1 MTEVAIHPAF
11 TLVAGGVLAGILR
24 GRFASMVMVV
34 APVFGFYTVY
44 QLDPGATSATSLF
57 GFELTTVS
65 VDKLSLLFGYL
76 FHLAALI
83 AGIYSFHLRDPWQ
96 LSMGLIY
103 AGSAVGVVFAG
114 DLITLFLWWEA
125 LAITSVFQI
134 WGRRTKRA
142 EKTGF
147 RYLFMHVASGLIL
160 LAGIALRYAE
170 HGQEALGMG
179 LLTFD
184 FESGDLGARLILVA
198 IGIKCAFPMLHTWL
212 VDGYPEATP
221 TGTVFLSAFTT
232 KAAVYVLA
240 RLFPGTEFLIWVGT
254 SMAVFPIFFAVIE
267 NDLRRVLGYSMINQ
281 IGFMVVG
288 IGLAGAY
295 GVNGAVSHAFNDV
308 LFKGLLF
315 MAMGAVLHRTGKIK
329 GSELGG
335 LFRTMPWTTGL
346 CIVGAASISAF
357 PLFSGFVSKSMIMT
371 EAANQGYH
379 LVWLCLL
386 FATAGVVEHA
396 GIKIPYFAFFAHDSG
411 LRPKEAPIN
420 MLLAMGIAAFFCI
433 FIGCNPHWLY
443 GMLPN
448 EMDYDPY
455 DATHVITQ
463 TQILLFAMLAVWI
476 LMVKKVYPPELPS
489 INLDFDWFYRKGG
502 KVFYAVMAMFW
513 NTLNDFAHVFFVKG
527 IAGKFGAFTARGPVI
542 VLRQVAGPLRS
553 LGFFPDKSEEE
564 TKAFL
569 EKRATLGIHPIG
581 LTALLGIIFLLGLL
595 ALAW

>member
-1 MTEVAIHPAF
+1 MTEVAIHPSFA
-11 TLVAGGVLAGILR
+11 LVAGGVLAAVLR
-24 GRFASMVMVV
+24 GRFASMVMVI
-34 APVFGFYTVY
+34 APVFGFFTVY
-44 QLDPGATSATSLF
+44 QLEPGATSASALF

-76 FHLAALI
+76 FHLAAFI

-103 AGSAVGVVFAG
+103 AGSAVGVAFAG
-114 DLITLFLWWEA
+114 DLVTLFLWWEA

-134 WGRRTKRA
+134 WGRRTERA

-147 RYLFMHVASGLIL
+147 RYLFMHISSGLIL

-170 HGQEALGMG
+170 GGQEALGMG
-179 LLTFD
+179 PLTVA
-184 FESGDLGARLILVA
+184 FEGGDLGATLILVA

-212 VDGYPEATP
+212 IDGYPEATP
-221 TGTVFLSAFTT
+221 TGTVFLAAFTT
-232 KAAVYVLA
+232 KAAVYLLA
-240 RLFPGTEFLIWVGT
+240 RLFPGTEILIWVGT

-281 IGFMVVG
+281 LGFMVVG

-335 LFRTMPWTTGL
+335 LFKTMPWTTGF

-379 LVWLCLL
+379 VVWLCLL

-411 LRPKEAPIN
+411 LRPKEAPFN
-420 MLLAMGIAAFFCI
+420 MLLAMGIAAFLCI
-433 FIGCNPHWLY
+433 FIGCNPQWLY

-448 EMDYDPY
+448 EMSYNPY

-463 TQILLFAMLAVWI
+463 TQILLFAMLAVWV
-476 LMVKKVYPPELPS
+476 LMVKKIYPPELPS

-502 KVFYAVMAMFW
+502 TAFYAVMALFW
-513 NTLNDFAHVFFVKG
+513 NTLNDLAHLFFVKG
-527 IAGKFGAFTARGPVI
+527 LATKIGLFTARGPAV

-553 LGFFPDKSEEE
+553 LGLFPDKTLDEA
-564 TKAFL
+564 KIHINNFL
-569 EKRATLGIHPIG
+569 KQEQKT
-581 LTALLGIIFLLGLL
+581 
-595 ALAW
+595 

>member
-1 MTEVAIHPAF
+1 MTEVAIHPSF
-11 TLVAGGVLAGILR
+11 VLVAGGVLAALLR
-24 GRFASMVMVV
+24 GRFASMVMVI
-34 APVFGFYTVY
+34 APVLGFYTVY
-44 QLDPGATSATSLF
+44 QLEPGATSTSSLF
-57 GFELTTVS
+57 GFDLTTAS

-76 FHLAALI
+76 FHLAAFI
-83 AGIYSFHLRDPWQ
+83 AGLYSFHLRDPWQ

-103 AGSAVGVVFAG
+103 AGSAVGVAFAG

-134 WGRRTKRA
+134 WGRRTERA

-147 RYLFMHVASGLIL
+147 RYLFMHISSGLVL

-170 HGQEALGMG
+170 GGPEALGMG
-179 LLTFD
+179 LLTVA
-184 FESGDLGARLILVA
+184 FEGGDLGASLILVA

-212 VDGYPEATP
+212 VDSYPEATP
-221 TGTVFLSAFTT
+221 TGTVFLAAFTT

-315 MAMGAVLHRTGKIK
+315 MAMGAVLHRTGKIN

-443 GMLPN
+443 AMLPN
-448 EMDYDPY
+448 EMNYEPY

-463 TQILLFAMLAVWI
+463 TQILLFAMLAVWVF
-476 LMVKKVYPPELPS
+476 MVKKIYPPELPS

-502 KVFYAVMAMFW
+502 KAFYGVMALFW
-513 NTLNDFAHVFFVKG
+513 NTLNDLAHLFFVKR
-527 IAGKFGAFTARGPVI
+527 IAAQIGNFTARGPAV
-542 VLRQVAGPLRS
+542 VLCKLARPLRS
-553 LGFFPDKSEEE
+553 LGFFPDKTLGE
-564 TKAFL
+564 ARGVL
-569 EKRATLGIHPIG
+569 ENRAILGIHPVG
-581 LTALLGIIFLLGLL
+581 LTAVFGIIFLF
-595 ALAW
+595 ALVALVF